1 MLRRSYLSSIV
12 SSLLICVWAFAAS
25 AEERPAEPT
34 FETKAPYAILV
45 DARSGSVFF
54 EKAAD
59 VSVPPASMSKLMT
72 QAIVFDALK
81 EGKIKEH
88 ELIPISEYAW
98 RNGGAPSGG
107 STMYAELNSRVSVIN
122 LLRGAIIQSANDAC
136 IALAETLSGTEANF
150 VALMNQQAKTY
161 GLKNSTFGNS
171 TGLPSEVHKMSM
183 RDLSILARYIISEHP
198 GYFKLYSEREFNWN
212 KIKQQNR
219 NPLLLDYPGSDGMKT
234 GFTREAGYGLVGTAE
249 RDGRRLVLVVGGMDS
264 ISARKEEAQKLL
276 NFGFSQFKPFDV
288 YEAGQEVSSVRVW
301 GGEQRSVGLITQS
314 EFKISLS
321 PQEQKSAVLKL
332 EYKGPLFAPVKAG
345 IEIGKVRVLVEG
357 QILADIPVYT
367 SADIAATDSMWRKA
381 FDSVLMMVAGG

>member
-1 MLRRSYLSSIV
+1 MSLRSCLTI
-12 SSLLICVWAFAAS
+12 LLAAFFISFPGYAATS
-25 AEERPAEPT
+25 QEQPLEPA
-34 FETKAPYAILV
+34 FETAAPYAILL

-81 EGKIKEH
+81 KGDIKEH
-88 ELIPISEYAW
+88 QLIPISEYAW

-136 IALAETLSGTEANF
+136 IALAEALSGSEQAF
-150 VALMNQQAKTY
+150 VSLMNTRAKAY

-171 TGLPSEVHKMSM
+171 TGLPSETHKMSM
-183 RDLSILARYIISEHP
+183 RDLSLLARYIIAEHP
-198 GYFKLYSEREFNWN
+198 QYFKLYSEREFNWN

-219 NPLLLDYPGSDGMKT
+219 NPLLVDYPGSDGMKT
-234 GFTREAGYGLVGTAE
+234 GYTREAGYGLVGTAE
-249 RDGRRLVLVVGGMDS
+249 RDGRRLVLVIGGMDS
-264 ISARKEEAQKLL
+264 ISGRKTEAQKLL

-288 YEAGQEVSSVRVW
+288 YKAGQEVSSVRVW
-301 GGEQRSVGLITQS
+301 GGEQRWVDLVTRS

-332 EYKGPLFAPVKAG
+332 EYNGPLFAPVKAG
-345 IEIGKVRVLVEG
+345 TEIGKVRVLVEG
-357 QILADIPVYT
+357 QTLADTPVYA
-367 SADIAATDSMWRKA
+367 SDDVAATDSMWRKA
-381 FDSVLMMVAGG
+381 FDSALMMIAGG